1 MKLILSRKGFD
12 STTCNGGVA
21 SPILPGGTLLSLP
34 IPRKESPICY
44 AQLRLGQV
52 DLTKVVADLK
62 KDSRAILDSHGAHL
76 DPDLNATLYHPRL
89 PGWRPI
95 FGQVDAAQAHLERHG
110 TTIGDLFLFFGWFRR
125 VEPDENGHYRFV
137 KGAPDLH
144 VIYGWLQVG
153 EVIRVNDKPSCVPQW
168 ASYHPHFYGERGA
181 NNTVYIAREILKLD
195 GVPATISGGGVFERY
210 HEDLC
215 LTAPGE
221 DRRSV
226 WRLPAWFY
234 PKNERVPLS
243 YHRNRKRWEQRG
255 GWTFLRSVAKGQ
267 EFVMDTEQYP
277 EALEWLASLM
287 KNAAPS
293 PVPGSYPS

>member
-1 MKLILSRKGFD
+1 MTFSRAMKVILSRKGFD
-12 STTCNGGVA
+12 SSYGGVA
-21 SPILPGGTLLSLP
+21 SPILDDGTLLSLP
-34 IPRKESPICY
+34 IPSPSRITY
-44 AQLRLGQV
+44 DELSVGGIPLG
-52 DLTKVVADLK
+52 KVVADLT
-62 KDSRAILDSHGAHL
+62 SGRIPSNHHAHL
-76 DPDLNATLYHPRL
+76 DPDLNAAMYPRL

-95 FGQVDAAQAHLERHG
+95 FGQVDAAQAHLEG
-110 TTIGDLFLFFGWFRR
+110 CGVTIGDLFLFFGWFRR

-293 PVPGSYPS
+293 PVPDSYPS